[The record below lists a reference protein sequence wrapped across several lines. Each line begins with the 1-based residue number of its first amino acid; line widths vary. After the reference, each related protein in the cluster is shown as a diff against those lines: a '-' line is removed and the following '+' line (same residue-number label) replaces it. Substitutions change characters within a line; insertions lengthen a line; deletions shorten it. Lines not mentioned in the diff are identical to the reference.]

1 MSHLAASLRSPAANP
16 GLVRRA
22 VGPGAPADHVGSRG
36 RVGDGEGHRGGDLA
50 RDPPDDAGGGGPRRS
65 RFELAIFDLDGTLVD
80 SVPDIAWALNQTLA
94 EEGRGPLTVAAVRD
108 LVGDG
113 ARELVARALA
123 EPSSGG
129 ARRVPNIDDCLA
141 RFVGHYR
148 SHVAVDTRLYPGIGP
163 LLERLSHT
171 AGLVLAVLTNKPKPI
186 TTPLLTYL
194 GIAGYFA
201 AVIGDGDGFPH
212 KPDPTAARRLI
223 AECRTSVEHTV
234 VIGDGLP
241 DVRMAHAV
249 GCASI
254 SVTWGYVSTAQLQ
267 AESPQWLASTAGDLE
282 RLLIT

>member
-1 MSHLAASLRSPAANP
+1 MRAAGR
-16 GLVRRA
+16 G
-22 VGPGAPADHVGSRG
+22 GPADPVGSRG
-36 RVGDGEGHRGGDLA
+36 GAGEGEGHGGGDIS
-50 RDPPDDAGGGGPRRS
+50 RDPPDDAGGDGPRRS

-80 SVPDIAWALNQTLA
+80 SVPDIAWALNRTLA
-94 EEGRGPLTVAAVRD
+94 EEGRGPLTVAAVRE

-123 EPSSGG
+123 APSPSVP
-129 ARRVPNIDDCLA
+129 RRASNIDGCLV
-141 RFVGHYR
+141 RFVEHYR
-148 SHVAVDTRLYPGIGP
+148 SHVAVETCLYPGIAA
-163 LLERLSHT
+163 LLETLSRT
-171 AGLVLAVLTNKPKPI
+171 EGLVLAVLTNKPKPI
-186 TTPLLTYL
+186 TTPLLTQL

-223 AECRTSVEHTV
+223 VECGTSAEHTV

-254 SVTWGYVSTAQLQ
+254 SVTWGYVSTDVLR
-267 AESPQWLASTAGDLE
+267 AESPQWMASNAGDLE

>member
-1 MSHLAASLRSPAANP
+1 VSQLVVSTRSL
-16 GLVRRA
+16 
-22 VGPGAPADHVGSRG
+22 DHG
-36 RVGDGEGHRGGDLA
+36 GGDLA
-50 RDPPDDAGGGGPRRS
+50 REPPDDAGGGGPRRS

-94 EEGRGPLTVAAVRD
+94 EEGRGPLAVATVRD

-113 ARELVARALA
+113 ARPLIVRALA

-129 ARRVPNIDDCLA
+129 LRVSNVDDCLA
-141 RFVGHYR
+141 RFVEHYR
-148 SHVAVDTRLYPGIGP
+148 GHVAVETRLYPGIGA
-163 LLERLSHT
+163 LLERLSRT
-171 AGLVLAVLTNKPKPI
+171 AGLILAVLTNKPKPI
-186 TTPLLTYL
+186 TTPLLTDL

-223 AECRTSVEHTV
+223 AECRTSVERTV

-254 SVTWGYVSTAQLQ
+254 SVTWGYVSTALLQ
-267 AESPQWLASTAGDLE
+267 AESPRWLASNASDLE
-282 RLLIT
+282 RILIT

>member
-1 MSHLAASLRSPAANP
+1 MLHLGR
-16 GLVRRA
+16 
-22 VGPGAPADHVGSRG
+22 GAPVGHGGGHGAPGQREDHG
-36 RVGDGEGHRGGDLA
+36 GGDLA
-50 RDPPDDAGGGGPRRS
+50 REPPQGEGGGGPRRS

-94 EEGRGPLTVAAVRD
+94 EEGRGPVTVAAVRD

-113 ARELVARALA
+113 ARELIARALA
-123 EPSSGG
+123 APSSGG
-129 ARRVPNIDDCLA
+129 LRRVSNVDDCLA
-141 RFVGHYR
+141 RFVEHYR
-148 SHVAVDTRLYPGIGP
+148 SHVAVETRLYPGIGA
-163 LLERLSHT
+163 LLDRLSHT

-186 TTPLLTYL
+186 TTPLLTEL

-223 AECRTSVEHTV
+223 AECHTSVEHTV

-254 SVTWGYVSTAQLQ
+254 SVTWGYVSTPLLE
-267 AESPQWLASTAGDLE
+267 AECPRWLASTTADLE